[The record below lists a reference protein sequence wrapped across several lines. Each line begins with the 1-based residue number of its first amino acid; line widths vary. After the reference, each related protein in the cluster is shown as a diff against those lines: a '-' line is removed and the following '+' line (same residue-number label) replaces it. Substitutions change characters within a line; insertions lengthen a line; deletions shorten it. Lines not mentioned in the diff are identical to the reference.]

1 MNSFFK
7 TIGLYSSLNLDL
19 DINSAELI
27 QRLWKVTYKTNT
39 TFISLER
46 DSAIPTRFE
55 YRGMIDANRF
65 TIKRRERLFDM
76 NRSNP
81 VFHGTISDKNG
92 KSSVVIDFF
101 PSGLQILN
109 WFFILCFCLVAILV
123 NIRDDQQNFMFA
135 AVALVIAV
143 AQYFILKRGILRG
156 KYEFERE
163 LIYIAQ
169 KP

>member
-55 YRGMIDANRF
+55 YRGMIDANSF

-123 NIRDDQQNFMFA
+123 NIRGDQQNFMFA

>member
-7 TIGLYSSLNLDL
+7 SIGLYNSLIIDL
-19 DINSAELI
+19 NINSAELV
-27 QRLWKVTYKTNT
+27 QRLMKVTYKTNT
-39 TFISLER
+39 TFISLEK
-46 DSAIPTRFE
+46 DSTIPTRFE
-55 YRGMIDANRF
+55 YRGMIDANSF
-65 TIKRRERLFDM
+65 TIKRRGRLFDM

-92 KSSVVIDFF
+92 ISSVAIEFF
-101 PSGLQILN
+101 PSGFQMLN
-109 WFFILCFCLVAILV
+109 WFFILCFCFLVGFASITGG
-123 NIRDDQQNFMFA
+123 QQGLMVG
-135 AVALVIAV
+135 AVAFIIAIT
-143 AQYFILKRGILRG
+143 QYFILKRGISRG